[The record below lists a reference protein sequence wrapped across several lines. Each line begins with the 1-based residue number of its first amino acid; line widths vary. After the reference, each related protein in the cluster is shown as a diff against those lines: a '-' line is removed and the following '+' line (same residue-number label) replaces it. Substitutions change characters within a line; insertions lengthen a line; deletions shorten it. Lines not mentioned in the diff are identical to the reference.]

1 LSIKLHII
9 LFIETDHDSLAAWVA
24 KHSQD
29 AQLDTGQNKN
39 QICGS
44 IQSKSTKTQ
53 SVKQKTLGKL
63 EINRILGILFLD
75 FLDFGEF

>member
-1 LSIKLHII
+1 LSSKLYII
-9 LFIETDHDSLAAWVA
+9 LFIETDHNSLAAWVA

-29 AQLDTGQNKN
+29 AQLDTGQNEN

-53 SVKQKTLGKL
+53 SVKQKFL
-63 EINRILGILFLD
+63 ES
-75 FLDFGEF
+75 